1 MKEPNIRFKGFRGEW
16 KTSIIGDIAT
26 FSKGRG
32 YSKSDLR
39 SEGNPIV
46 LYGRLYT
53 NYSSVI
59 ESVDTF
65 ASLQNG
71 SVLTKGNEV
80 IIPGSG
86 ETPEDIAVASA
97 VEQKG
102 VILGG
107 DLNVLTFDQE
117 KISPAFAAMSITYS
131 NTHNELSGYAQGKT
145 VVHLHNS
152 SISKGHISYPYI
164 DEQQS
169 ISTYFQHLDS
179 LIQSTTKK
187 IESLKQVKAASLQ
200 SMFPQ
205 EGETTPRVRF
215 KGFEGEWEK
224 KTLGDCL
231 TINNERNQ
239 SNVYGIND
247 VLSVSDEVGVVNQIK
262 LLGRSYAGKS
272 VVNYRVL
279 KTNQIVYTKSPLKS
293 KPYGIIKVNKG
304 DIGIVSVLYAVYDA
318 NENVY
323 PDYIHYYFEPIHR
336 INNYLLPLINK
347 GAKNTMNISDEMALT
362 GKIWIPSLEEQK
374 KIADFLQ
381 ALDSQITLQTRNY
394 SANGITRLSVAPNR
408 ARIASNAVWP
418 CFFVVSTI
426 ECIAKKA
433 SAPKSD
439 LKVPEFFSFIFSFL
453 MPRSLALLS
462 EGIKGSSKK
471 VKM

>member
-107 DLNVLTFDQE
+107 DLNVLSFDQD
-117 KISPAFAAMSITYS
+117 KIVPTFAAMSITNS
-131 NTHNELSGYAQGKT
+131 KTHYELSGYAQGKT

-152 SISKGHISYPYI
+152 SISRGHISYPYKA
-164 DEQQS
+164 EQQS
-169 ISTYFQHLDS
+169 IASYFQHLDS

-187 IESLKQVKAASLQ
+187 IESLKQVKAASLL

-224 KTLGDCL
+224 VQFSELYEPSSIKNKTFGADKIISVANMYFKPVSYISDEEYLKSYNVMNLGD
-231 TINNERNQ
+231 IAFEGN
-239 SNVYGIND
+239 
-247 VLSVSDEVGVVNQIK
+247 
-262 LLGRSYAGKS
+262 
-272 VVNYRVL
+272 
-279 KTNQIVYTKSPLKS
+279 KS
-293 KPYGIIKVNKG
+293 KDYAHGRFVENTIG
-304 DIGIVSVLYAVYDA
+304 DGIVSHVFIVLKPISKQYDLQFWK
-318 NENVY
+318 Y
-323 PDYIHYYFEPIHR
+323 
-336 INNYLLPLINK
+336 LINYERIMGPILLRSTK
-347 GAKNTMNISDEMALT
+347 HSTMMTDLVVSDFLKESVLVPSYEEQIEI
-362 GKIWIPSLEEQK
+362 GKILSSL
-374 KIADFLQ
+374 DR
-381 ALDSQITLQTRNY
+381 QITLHTQ
-394 SANGITRLSVAPNR
+394 RLEKLKQIKTA
-408 ARIASNAVWP
+408 
-418 CFFVVSTI
+418 CLDEMFV
-426 ECIAKKA
+426 
-433 SAPKSD
+433 
-439 LKVPEFFSFIFSFL
+439 
-453 MPRSLALLS
+453 
-462 EGIKGSSKK
+462 
-471 VKM
+471 

>member
-1 MKEPNIRFKGFRGEW
+1 MNEPKIRFKGFKGEW
-16 KTSIIGDIAT
+16 ETSIIGDIAT

-53 NYSSVI
+53 NYASVI

-86 ETPEDIAVASA
+86 ETPEDIAIASA

-169 ISTYFQHLDS
+169 ISTYFQHLDA

-187 IESLKQVKAASLQ
+187 IESLKQVKAASLL

-224 KTLGDCL
+224 VQFSELYEPSSIKNKTFGADKIISVANMYFKPVSYISDEEYLKSYNVMNLGD
-231 TINNERNQ
+231 IAFEGN
-239 SNVYGIND
+239 
-247 VLSVSDEVGVVNQIK
+247 
-262 LLGRSYAGKS
+262 
-272 VVNYRVL
+272 
-279 KTNQIVYTKSPLKS
+279 KS
-293 KPYGIIKVNKG
+293 KDYAHGRFVENTIG
-304 DIGIVSVLYAVYDA
+304 DGIVSHVFIVLKPISKQYDLQFWK
-318 NENVY
+318 Y
-323 PDYIHYYFEPIHR
+323 
-336 INNYLLPLINK
+336 LINYERIMGPILLRSTK
-347 GAKNTMNISDEMALT
+347 HSTMMTDLVVSDFLKESVLVPSYEEQIEI
-362 GKIWIPSLEEQK
+362 GKILSSL
-374 KIADFLQ
+374 DR
-381 ALDSQITLQTRNY
+381 QITLHTQRLEKLKQIK
-394 SANGITRLSVAPNR
+394 SACLDKM
-408 ARIASNAVWP
+408 
-418 CFFVVSTI
+418 FV
-426 ECIAKKA
+426 
-433 SAPKSD
+433 
-439 LKVPEFFSFIFSFL
+439 
-453 MPRSLALLS
+453 
-462 EGIKGSSKK
+462 
-471 VKM
+471 

>member
-169 ISTYFQHLDS
+169 ISTYFQHLDA

-224 KTLGDCL
+224 VQFSELYEPSSIKNKTFGADKIISVANMYFKPVSYISDEEYLKSYNVMNLGD
-231 TINNERNQ
+231 IAFEGN
-239 SNVYGIND
+239 
-247 VLSVSDEVGVVNQIK
+247 
-262 LLGRSYAGKS
+262 
-272 VVNYRVL
+272 
-279 KTNQIVYTKSPLKS
+279 KS
-293 KPYGIIKVNKG
+293 KDYAHGRFVENTIG
-304 DIGIVSVLYAVYDA
+304 DGIVSHVFIVLKPISKQYDLQFWK
-318 NENVY
+318 Y
-323 PDYIHYYFEPIHR
+323 
-336 INNYLLPLINK
+336 LINYERIMGPILLRSTK
-347 GAKNTMNISDEMALT
+347 HSTMMTDLVVSDFLKESVLVPSCEEQIEI
-362 GKIWIPSLEEQK
+362 GKILSSL
-374 KIADFLQ
+374 DR
-381 ALDSQITLQTRNY
+381 QITLHTQ
-394 SANGITRLSVAPNR
+394 RLEKLKQIKTA
-408 ARIASNAVWP
+408 
-418 CFFVVSTI
+418 CLDEMFV
-426 ECIAKKA
+426 
-433 SAPKSD
+433 
-439 LKVPEFFSFIFSFL
+439 
-453 MPRSLALLS
+453 
-462 EGIKGSSKK
+462 
-471 VKM
+471 